1 VIGAAGAEPV
11 SMTSR
16 ARFLGA
22 IAAGSAAS
30 ALPTAIFAQARKTLT
45 VGYVPSTLFAPVFVA
60 VERGYLRDAGFD
72 ANLTPITAGADS
84 MSLVAQGQIDVA
96 AAALSAA
103 FYNAVNRGLEVKFV
117 ASTGYQPRRGRPSAL
132 LIRQDLYEGGLR
144 VSGLKGKKIGWIG
157 NNGAASAYYVARI
170 IRKENLRLTDI
181 ESLNIPNP
189 EQQSA
194 LEHKA
199 IDALFTSA
207 PFSDEFQQ
215 KRLATIVA
223 SPPPGISGSGVFF
236 GPALLRN
243 HENAGA
249 VMTALRKAAAEIA
262 GNGFYA
268 PANLEAYAKYTKQ
281 PVDVIK
287 AAPRYDFKPDLRIDQ
302 GTLEDMQRE
311 FLADNILTYKPPLN
325 EVRLVARF

>member
-1 VIGAAGAEPV
+1 MA
-11 SMTSR
+11 SR
-16 ARFLGA
+16 ALFLGA
-22 IAAGSAAS
+22 AAATAAV
-30 ALPTAIFAQARKTLT
+30 AAFPTAIVAQARKALT
-45 VGYVPSTLFAPVFVA
+45 IGYVPSTLFAPVFVA
-60 VERGYLRDAGFD
+60 AERGYLRDAGFD
-72 ANLTPITAGADS
+72 ANLTPIVAGADS

-117 ASTGYQPRRGRPSAL
+117 ASTGYQPRKGQPSAL
-132 LIRQDLYEGGLR
+132 LIRQDLYDGGLR
-144 VSGLKGKKIGWIG
+144 IPGLRGKKIGWIG
-157 NNGAASAYYVARI
+157 NQGAASAYYVARI
-170 IRKENLRLTDI
+170 LRKDRLRLTDI

-189 EQQSA
+189 EQQTA

-207 PFSDEFQQ
+207 PFSEEFAQ
-215 KRLATIVA
+215 KRLATIVG
-223 SPPPGISGSGVFF
+223 SPPPGIAASGILF

-243 HENAGA
+243 HDSASA

-268 PANLEAYAKYTKQ
+268 PANIEAYAKYTKQ
-281 PVDVIK
+281 PVELIK
-287 AAPRYDFKPDLRIDQ
+287 ASPRYDFKPDLRIDQ

-311 FLADNILTYKPPLN
+311 FVADNILTYKQPLN

>member
-1 VIGAAGAEPV
+1 
-11 SMTSR
+11 MTTR
-16 ARFLGA
+16 ARFLGTLGA
-22 IAAGSAAS
+22 GTAAGAF
-30 ALPTAIFAQARKTLT
+30 PTAIFAQARKPLSI
-45 VGYVPSTLFAPVFVA
+45 GYVPSTLFAPVFVA

-72 ANLTPITAGADS
+72 ANLTPIVAGADS

-103 FYNAVNRGLEVKFV
+103 FYNAVNRGLEVKYV
-117 ASTGYQPRRGRPSAL
+117 ASTGYQPRQGRPSAL
-132 LIRQDLYEGGLR
+132 LIRQDLYDGGLR
-144 VSGLKGKKIGWIG
+144 LAGLKGKKFGWIG
-157 NNGAASAYYVARI
+157 NTGAASAYYVARI
-170 IRKENLRLTDI
+170 LRGVGLRLTDI
-181 ESLNIPNP
+181 ESLNVPNP
-189 EQQSA
+189 EQQTA

-215 KRLATIVA
+215 KRLGTIVA
-223 SPPPGISGSGVFF
+223 SPPPGIAGSGVFF

-243 HENAGA
+243 RENASA
-249 VMTALRKAAAEIA
+249 VMTALRKAAAEIV
-262 GNGFYA
+262 GPGFFA
-268 PANLEAYAKYTKQ
+268 PANLEAYAKYTRQ
-281 PVDVIK
+281 PVEVIR

-311 FLADNILTYKPPLN
+311 FVADNILTYKPPLN

>member
-1 VIGAAGAEPV
+1 
-11 SMTSR
+11 MTSR

-22 IAAGSAAS
+22 VAAGTAAS
-30 ALPTAIFAQARKTLT
+30 AFPTAIFAQARKSLSI
-45 VGYVPSTLFAPVFVA
+45 GYVPSTLFAPVFVA
-60 VERGYLRDAGFD
+60 VEKGYLRDAGFD
-72 ANLTPITAGADS
+72 ANPTPITAGADS

-103 FYNAVNRGLEVKFV
+103 FYNAVNRGLEIKYV
-117 ASTGYQPRRGRPSAL
+117 ASTGYQPRQGRPSAL
-132 LIRQDLYEGGLR
+132 LIRQDLYDGGLR
-144 VSGLKGKKIGWIG
+144 LGPAVKGRKFGWIG

-170 IRKENLRLTDI
+170 LRTVGLRLTDI

-189 EQQSA
+189 EQQTA

-199 IDALFTSA
+199 IDLLFTSA
-207 PFSDEFQQ
+207 PFSDEFAQ
-215 KRLATIVA
+215 KRLGTIIG
-223 SPPPGISGSGVFF
+223 SPPPGIAASGIFF

-243 HENAGA
+243 HDNASA
-249 VMTALRKAAAEIA
+249 VMTAFRRATAEIS

-268 PANLEAYAKYTKQ
+268 PANVDAYAKYTKQ

-311 FLADNILTYKPPLN
+311 FLADNILTYKQPLN

>member
-1 VIGAAGAEPV
+1 MSERRTTAP
-11 SMTSR
+11 SR
-16 ARFLGA
+16 GRFLGA
-22 IAAGSAAS
+22 AAS
-30 ALPTAIFAQARKTLT
+30 AAVAAALPAAAAAQTRRLT
-45 VGYVPSTLFAPVFVA
+45 IGYVASTLFAPVFVA
-60 VERGYLRDAGFD
+60 VEKGYVRDAGFD
-72 ANLTPITAGADS
+72 VTMSPITAGADS
-84 MSLVAQGQIDVA
+84 MSLVAQSQIDVA

-117 ASTGYQPRRGRPSAL
+117 AATGYQPRRGRPSAL
-132 LIRQDLYEGGLR
+132 LIRQDLYDGGLR
-144 VSGLKGKKIGWIG
+144 VAGLKGKKIGWIG
-157 NNGAASAYYVARI
+157 NAGAASAYYVARI
-170 IRKENLRLTDI
+170 LRGANLRLTDI
-181 ESLNIPNP
+181 ESLNVPNP

-215 KRLATIVA
+215 KRLATIVG
-223 SPPPGISGSGVFF
+223 SPPPGIAGSGIFF
-236 GPALLRN
+236 GPSLLHDRG
-243 HENAGA
+243 AASA
-249 VMTALRKAAAEIA
+249 VMSAFRRAAAEIA

-268 PANLEAYAKYTKQ
+268 PANLETYAKYTRQ
-281 PVDVIK
+281 PVDQIK

-311 FLADNILTYKPPLN
+311 FLADRILTYAPPLN

>member
-1 VIGAAGAEPV
+1 
-11 SMTSR
+11 MTSR

-22 IAAGSAAS
+22 LAAGTAAS
-30 ALPTAIFAQARKTLT
+30 AFPTAIFAQARKALSI
-45 VGYVPSTLFAPVFVA
+45 GYVPSTLFAPVFIA
-60 VERGYLRDAGFD
+60 AEKGYLREAGFD
-72 ANLTPITAGADS
+72 PNLSPITAGADS

-103 FYNAVNRGLEVKFV
+103 FYNAVNRGLEVKYV

-132 LIRQDLYEGGLR
+132 LIRQDLYDGGLR
-144 VSGLKGKKIGWIG
+144 VPGLKGKKIGWIG

-170 IRKENLRLTDI
+170 LRKDGLRLTDI

-189 EQQSA
+189 EQQTA
-194 LEHKA
+194 LERKA

-207 PFSDEFQQ
+207 PFSEDFAQ

-223 SPPPGISGSGVFF
+223 SPPPGIAGSGIFF
-236 GPALLRN
+236 GPSLLRN
-243 HENAGA
+243 HESASA
-249 VMTALRKAAAEIA
+249 VMSAFRKAAAEIV
-262 GNGFYA
+262 GNGFFA
-268 PANLEAYAKYTKQ
+268 PANVETYAKYTKQ
-281 PVDVIK
+281 PVEIIR

-311 FLADNILTYKPPLN
+311 FVADNILTYKQPLN

>member
-1 VIGAAGAEPV
+1 
-11 SMTSR
+11 MTSR
-16 ARFLGA
+16 VRFLGTA
-22 IAAGSAAS
+22 GAAAA
-30 ALPTAIFAQARKTLT
+30 AATAFPTAIFAQSRKSLT
-45 VGYVPSTLFAPVFVA
+45 IGYVPSTLFAPVFVA
-60 VERGYLRDAGFD
+60 VEKGYLRDAGFE
-72 ANLTPITAGADS
+72 ASLSPITAGADS
-84 MSLVAQGQIDVA
+84 MSLVAQGQIDIA

-117 ASTGYQPRRGRPSAL
+117 AATGYQPRHGRPSAL
-132 LIRQDLYEGGLR
+132 LIRQDLYDGGLR
-144 VSGLKGKKIGWIG
+144 LAGLKGKKFGWIG
-157 NNGAASAYYVARI
+157 NSGAASAYYVARI
-170 IRKENLRLTDI
+170 LRTVGLKLTDI
-181 ESLNIPNP
+181 ESLNVPNP
-189 EQQSA
+189 DQQTA
-194 LEHKA
+194 LERKA

-207 PFSDEFQQ
+207 PFSDEFAS
-215 KRLATIVA
+215 KRLGTIVA
-223 SPPPGISGSGVFF
+223 SPPPGIAASGVFF

-243 HENAGA
+243 HENARA

-262 GNGFYA
+262 GDGFFA

-311 FLADNILTYKPPLN
+311 FLADKILTYPQPLN